1 MNKTG
6 FFPEHHE
13 AKEITHRDVWVL
25 SRIAVASA
33 AALTMV
39 TFGLLIG

>member
-13 AKEITHRDVWVL
+13 AKEITQSDMWVL

-33 AALTMV
+33 AALTVV
-39 TFGLLIG
+39 TFGLLLG